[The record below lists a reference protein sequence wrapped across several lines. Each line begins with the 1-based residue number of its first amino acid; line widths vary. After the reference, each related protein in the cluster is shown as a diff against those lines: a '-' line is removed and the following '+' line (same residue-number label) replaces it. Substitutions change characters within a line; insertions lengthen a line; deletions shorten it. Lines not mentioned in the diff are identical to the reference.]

1 MKVNKKVFAAAL
13 ALSMRLGA
21 IAPATNA
28 LADTPAPI
36 TTTTTTTTKQRIDKD
51 KYLSTGQAWLLAY
64 KNLK

>member
-13 ALSMRLGA
+13 ALSMGLGA

-36 TTTTTTTTKQRIDKD
+36 TTTKQRIDKD
-51 KYLSTGQAWLLAY
+51 KYLSTGQAWLLA
-64 KNLK
+64 